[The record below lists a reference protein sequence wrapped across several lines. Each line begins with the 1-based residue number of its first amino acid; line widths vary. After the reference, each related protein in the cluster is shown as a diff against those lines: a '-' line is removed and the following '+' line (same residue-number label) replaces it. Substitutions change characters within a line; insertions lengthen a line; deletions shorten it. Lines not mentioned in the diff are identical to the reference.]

1 MKACVYRA
9 PGAPLEIAEVA
20 DPVAGPDEIII
31 RVKAC
36 GVCGSDLHAAS
47 RNFRMPPGTIMGHEF
62 SGVIESAGNA
72 VEGFERGD
80 PVIAM
85 SYLGCGRCQYCRF
98 GEAQRCGDLKQVGFG
113 EIPGAYAELIKTRPG
128 SVFKMPPGMSFR
140 EAATVEPLV
149 VGLHAVHRSGLC
161 AGESCVVMGGGPI
174 GLATMLWARFAGARA
189 VVVSE
194 LNEHRRRLAIEMGA
208 DAAVDPRMQNPAGI
222 VEKITG
228 EGPQIV
234 FECIGAAGA
243 LAEAVTYAQRLGRI
257 ALVGVCTEEDSFAPA
272 IAMNKELDLR
282 FSLGM
287 SRGEVATAIA
297 ALESGRI
304 AVAPMITHTMPLEDL
319 PKAFASLKLATN
331 QSKVM
336 VEF

>member
-9 PGAPLEIAEVA
+9 PGAPLEIAEVP
-20 DPVAGPDEIII
+20 DPVAGPGEIVI

-47 RNFRMPPGTIMGHEF
+47 LNFRMPPGTIMGHEF
-62 SGVIESAGNA
+62 SGVVEAAGSS

-85 SYLGCGRCQYCRF
+85 SYLGCGRCEQCRM
-98 GEAQRCGDLKQVGFG
+98 GEAQRCREVRQVGFG
-113 EIPGAYAELIKTRPG
+113 EVPGAYAELIKTRPG
-128 SVFKMPPGMSFR
+128 SVFKTPPGMSFR

-149 VGLHAVHRSGLC
+149 VGLHAVHRSGLS

-194 LNEHRRRLAIEMGA
+194 LNQHRRRVAMELGA
-208 DAAVDPRMQNPAGI
+208 DAAVDPRMQNPAGVI
-222 VEKITG
+222 EKMTG
-228 EGPQIV
+228 AGPQIV

-243 LAEAVTYAQRLGRI
+243 LAEAITYAQRFSRI
-257 ALVGVCTEEDSFAPA
+257 AIVGVCTEEDSFAPVT
-272 IAMNKELDLR
+272 AMNKELDLR

-287 SRGEVATAIA
+287 TRREVETAIA
-297 ALESGRI
+297 ELKSGRI

-319 PKAFASLKLATN
+319 PKAFASLRLATN

>member
-1 MKACVYRA
+1 MRACVYRA
-9 PGAPLEIAEVA
+9 PGAPLEMAEVP
-20 DPVAGPDEIII
+20 DPVAGPDEIVI

-36 GVCGSDLHAAS
+36 GICGSDLHAAS

-62 SGVIESAGNA
+62 AGVVESVGGD

-85 SYLGCGRCQYCRF
+85 SYVGCGRCQQCRI
-98 GEAQRCGDLKQVGFG
+98 GEVQRCREVKQVGFG
-113 EIPGAYAELIKTRPG
+113 DIPGAYAELIKTRPG

-149 VGLHAVHRSGLC
+149 VGLHGLHRSGFC
-161 AGESCVVMGGGPI
+161 AGESCVVMGAGPI

-189 VVVSE
+189 LVVSE
-194 LNEHRRRLAIEMGA
+194 LNEHRRRLALEMGA
-208 DAAVDPRMQNPAGI
+208 DAAVDPRMQNPAGTI
-222 VEKITG
+222 EKLTG
-228 EGPQIV
+228 AGPQVV

-243 LAEAVTYAQRLGRI
+243 LAEAIAYAQRSSRI
-257 ALVGVCTEEDSFAPA
+257 TIVGVCTEEDSFAPVT
-272 IAMNKELDLR
+272 AMNKELDLR

-287 SRGEVATAIA
+287 SRAEVATAIA
-297 ALESGRI
+297 ALQSGRI
-304 AVAPMITHTMPLEDL
+304 ATAPMITHTMPLEDL